1 MGLQL
6 IRRNI
11 EEAKHSK
18 LPLKGQPAVHCAY
31 DKLVPVEELKPH
43 PRNPNKHPKEQIEL
57 LAHIMMAQGIRR
69 PIVVSRR
76 SGLIT
81 IGHGRLEAAKLNGW
95 KGYPVDFQ
103 EYESEAMEY
112 ADMVADNKIAELS
125 EVDMAMV
132 NEDFVQFGPDFDVDL
147 LGIPGFE
154 IEPFDALVNEDEEDK
169 APSPPKVAKTRLGD
183 LYILGN
189 HRLLCGDSTN
199 LDHLKRLV
207 GNEKVDFIFTDPPY
221 GMSYGGG
228 RAEGDHILN
237 KKGGVKIKA
246 HGMIK
251 GDDLRGEDLCQLL
264 TDSLSGVVAVKK
276 PNAAVYVC
284 LTWRTYGEFTTALE
298 KVGLKLQNCIVWNK
312 RSIGLGYSHYR
323 PQHEFIFYCGG
334 DWNGRKDESDV
345 WEMTRGNTGEYVHP
359 TQKPVELVE
368 RAIRNSSKK
377 LGIVLDL
384 FGGSG
389 STLIAAEKTK
399 RQCRIMELDPKY
411 CDVIVERWEICTGK
425 KAKLHRKEN

>member
-1 MGLQL
+1 MLV
-6 IRRNI
+6 
-11 EEAKHSK
+11 SK
-18 LPLKGQPAVHCAY
+18 GAAAIHCAY
-31 DKLVPVEELKPH
+31 DKLVSVEELKPH

-57 LAHIMMAQGIRR
+57 LAHIMRTQGIRR

-76 SGLIT
+76 SGLIV

-95 KGYPVDFQ
+95 KTYPVDLQ
-103 EYESEAMEY
+103 DYESEAMEY

-169 APSPPKVAKTRLGD
+169 APAVPKVAKSKLGD
-183 LYILGN
+183 LYLLGN

-199 LDHLKRLV
+199 LDHLKRLMN
-207 GNEKVDFIFTDPPY
+207 GDKADLIFTDPPY

-228 RAEGDHILN
+228 RAEGNHVLD

-251 GDDLRGEDLCQLL
+251 GDDLRGEELCQLL
-264 TDSLSGVVAVKK
+264 TDSLAGAVAVRR

-284 LTWRTYGEFTTALE
+284 LTWRTYDEFTTAFE

-377 LGIVLDL
+377 LGVVLDL

-389 STLIAAEKTK
+389 STLIASEKAR
-399 RQCRIMELDPKY
+399 RQCRLMELDPKY
-411 CDVIVERWEICTGK
+411 CDVIVERWELATGK
-425 KAKLHRKEN
+425 KAKLHGQKS